1 MRTTIFA
8 IAMLATGAAWA
19 ADPTPA
25 PTPDPVALQNQ
36 VSGLQKQVAD
46 LQSQMQTQAK
56 QGNAIIGALRQQREA
71 AEDEVVKLTVQAA
84 DLKSQ
89 LDAAKPKEEAPRP

>member
-1 MRTTIFA
+1 
-8 IAMLATGAAWA
+8 
-19 ADPTPA
+19 
-25 PTPDPVALQNQ
+25 
-36 VSGLQKQVAD
+36 
-46 LQSQMQTQAK
+46 MQTQAK